1 LLSLS
6 DSRLRSEPETPKTFV
21 PVVLEAA
28 PELDLEEEHSLIHAP
43 IPLHPIPIALLVHNL
58 QLNEDHRPHRTQ
70 LEIPI
75 RDKVSQNAK
84 ALLVLRR
91 PRHLRL
97 QELKHL
103 FRRSLLPLPKL
114 RRLHSD
120 FRALVRKLPRE
131 TFIRREYLHLVVTR
145 PYKEPF
151 LVWPPIEC
159 PSHELAKLQSSIP
172 PRL

>member
-1 LLSLS
+1 MSV
-6 DSRLRSEPETPKTFV
+6 EV
-21 PVVLEAA
+21 EAA
-28 PELDLEEEHSLIHAP
+28 PELDLEEEDYLHAP
-43 IPLHPIPIALLVHNL
+43 IPLRPIPIASLVHNL
-58 QLNEDHRPHRTQ
+58 QPEEKAHPHRIL

-75 RDKVSQNAK
+75 RDHVSQNAK

-97 QELKHL
+97 KELKHL
-103 FRRSLLPLPKL
+103 FRHSPLRLPKL

-120 FRALVRKLPRE
+120 FRAIVRKLPRE
-131 TFIRREYLHLVVTR
+131 SFIRRKYLHLVVTR

-159 PSHELAKLQSSIP
+159 PLHELAKPQSLIL